1 MISVKLKFRPS
12 SVDGKEGRLYY
23 QLTYMR
29 KVRRMTTD
37 YRILQSE
44 WDSVS
49 ENIVMG
55 FEDSSRRNYLIS
67 VKNKTDHDI
76 KCFKRIINKMTM
88 SDVECN
94 VDNIVNEFQRHSH
107 GVMLFPYMDKLISD
121 LWSRGQ
127 YRTSETYQSTLNSFR
142 KYRKGVDV
150 YLDDIDSDMLVSYE
164 YHLKT
169 RGLSPNTISFYMKRL
184 RAVYNDAAE
193 NEYVD
198 NRFPFKK
205 VFTSSEKTL
214 KRAIPIKLIREL
226 KNMDLSYSASKC
238 FARDMFLF
246 SFYTRGMSFVDIA
259 YLQKKNLK
267 DGILT
272 YRRKKTGQLLSIR
285 WESCMQKIVDKYSS
299 LTSPFLLSIIKDA
312 AGNTRKQYSNTMT
325 LVNRKLKEI
334 AKDLGWNVCLTM
346 YVARHSWAS
355 IAREQKIPLSVISE
369 AMGHDSE
376 RTTQI
381 YLASLETHVIDD
393 ANRKIL
399 RLL

>member
-29 KVRRMTTD
+29 KVRRMATD

-76 KCFKRIINKMTM
+76 KCFKRIINKITM
-88 SDVECN
+88 SDIECN
-94 VDNIVNEFQRHSH
+94 VDNIVNEFRRHSH

-127 YRTSETYQSTLNSFR
+127 YRTSETYQATLNSFR
-142 KYRKGVDV
+142 KYRNGVDV

-169 RGLSPNTISFYMKRL
+169 RGLSPNTISFYMRRL
-184 RAVYNDAAE
+184 RAVYNAAAE
-193 NEYVD
+193 KEYLD

-214 KRAIPIKLIREL
+214 KRAIPLKCIREL
-226 KNMDLSYSASKC
+226 KNMDLSCSASKS

-267 DGILT
+267 EGILT

-299 LTSPFLLSIIKDA
+299 LTSPFLLFIIKDA

-325 LVNRKLKEI
+325 LVNRQLKEI
-334 AKDLGWNVCLTM
+334 AKDLGWNVSLTM